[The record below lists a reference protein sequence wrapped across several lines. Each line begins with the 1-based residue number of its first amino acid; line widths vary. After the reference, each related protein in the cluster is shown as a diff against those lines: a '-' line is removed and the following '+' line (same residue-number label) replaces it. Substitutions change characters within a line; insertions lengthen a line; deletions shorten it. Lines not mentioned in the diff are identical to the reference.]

1 MDILFFGK
9 LGDTIGRKVTIETPP
24 GGCSVAELRNLLASL
39 YPQAAADLA
48 SPSLRACI
56 EDRIVDE
63 GFRVDADRTVEFFP
77 PLSGG

>member
-9 LGDTIGRKVTIETPP
+9 LGDTIGRTVIVEAPP
-24 GGCSVAELRNLLASL
+24 GGCTVAELRDLLASL

-48 SPSLRACI
+48 SPSLRACV

-63 GFRVDADRTVEFFP
+63 GFRVGTDGTVEFFP